1 MKWTL
6 VAVIVAATTVGDI
19 LKAKGMKEHGEIHEF
34 GLGAFGRLLT
44 VLSRNKL
51 IIASVACMAVSFFAF
66 MALVSIAELSFAV
79 PATAITYV
87 LETILARY
95 ILKEHISW
103 VRWTGAYLVAC
114 GVALLAQ

>member
-1 MKWTL
+1 MKWLL

-19 LKAKGMKEHGEIHEF
+19 LKAKGMKAHGEVHEF
-34 GLGAFGRLLT
+34 GLGALGRLFS

-51 IIASVACMAVSFFAF
+51 IIASVACMAVSFFTF
-66 MALVSIAELSFAV
+66 MALVSIADLSFAV

-87 LETILARY
+87 FETILARY
-95 ILKEHISW
+95 ILKEHITW

-114 GVALLAQ
+114 GVALLAR

>member
-1 MKWTL
+1 MKWIL

-34 GLGAFGRLLT
+34 GLGAFRRMLAM
-44 VLSRNKL
+44 LSRNKL

-66 MALVSIAELSFAV
+66 MALVSVAELSFAV

-95 ILKEHISW
+95 ILKETITW

>member
-1 MKWTL
+1 VKWAL

-19 LKAKGMKEHGEIHEF
+19 LKAKSMKEHGEVHEF
-34 GLGAFGRLLT
+34 GLGALGRMLAILA
-44 VLSRNKL
+44 RNKMV
-51 IIASVACMAVSFFAF
+51 IASIVCMAISFFAF
-66 MALVSIAELSFAV
+66 MALVSVSDLSFAV

-95 ILKEHISW
+95 LLKEQITW